1 MHRTLKLI
9 CYVVHLTLGL
19 LETSV
24 LRDLPTAERRD
35 VLAAVAIAAM
45 AVTIIF
51 LLSPPVI
58 LQHCD
63 KVQMKIHL
71 SLSEALEEG
80 WAGESPSSGS
90 VPSLSEIRNMRV
102 LTKLDADFLHM
113 RVSIWRL
120 HTYTIPRVI
129 LSVTWTGAALRL
141 FFQYRAMLQEL
152 KVASII
158 CQISIIFFWYRLR
171 TADMQVGRTVTQA
184 SLAAA
189 ETVASIATPALTA

>member
-24 LRDLPTAERRD
+24 LKDLPTAERRN
-35 VLAAVAIAAM
+35 VLAAVAMAAM
-45 AVTIIF
+45 AVTMIF

-141 FFQYRAMLQEL
+141 LFQYRAMLQEL
-152 KVASII
+152 K
-158 CQISIIFFWYRLR
+158 IIFFWYRLR
-171 TADMQVGRTVTQA
+171 TADMQLGRTVTQA

-189 ETVASIATPALTA
+189 ETVASIATSALTA